1 MSLLSYS
8 LDYLLLIFS
17 NKSKF
22 VMDIISNLFDM
33 APFVALF
40 ITLSLGY
47 MVGKITIGRFVLGGV
62 AGTLLMGVIIGQ
74 FGVQIDPGVKSI
86 FFALFIY
93 AVGYQGGAQFFKAL
107 NFRTI
112 NILLS
117 AVVMT
122 VSGLLC
128 VLAAAWLFDLDRG
141 TAAGLAA
148 GGLTQS
154 AIIGTAGD
162 AIARLGGV
170 SEEAK
175 HLMQTNVA
183 VGYAVTYI
191 FGSLGPILMVTWV
204 FPTLMKWDIRSEA
217 IKMAEAN
224 SDGNAELGAGEFN
237 AMTKLETRAFEIKAE
252 SKVNGLTLAQIN
264 QDSIDACIEV
274 IERDGKAIEADKFT
288 KLQQGDVLVITGTRK
303 AIGQLKGDSVGSE
316 VVLPE
321 EYEVIEENRQLIADN
336 KQLIGRTL
344 GQIKSEANKG
354 TYRGVY
360 VTDYLREGVS
370 IPVHA
375 DLVVKKND
383 VIQLT
388 GSPSDINRVQGTIG
402 KPMNSATM
410 TDFIVL
416 GMGMVLGL
424 LIGLINFKIA
434 GIPVTIGSGAGCLVS
449 GLIVGWLRS
458 RNPHV
463 AQFPESAA
471 SFIRDFGLAAFVGI
485 VGLEAGPQA
494 VDTIKEHGMSLLF
507 LGVAVTIIP
516 QIISFFFSYFVLR
529 IKNPI
534 EALGCVTG
542 GRSANPAFAALM
554 EKTGNATPVFSF
566 TVTYAVANVLLTLWG
581 PIIVGIISVNAGM

>member
-1 MSLLSYS
+1 
-8 LDYLLLIFS
+8 
-17 NKSKF
+17 
-22 VMDIISNLFDM
+22 MDIISNLFDM

-74 FGVQIDPGVKSI
+74 FGVDIDPGVKSI

-204 FPTLMKWDIRSEA
+204 FPTLMKWDIRAEA
-217 IKMAEAN
+217 IALEEKN
-224 SDGNAELGAGEFN
+224 SSGKRELAPGEFN
-237 AMTKLETRAFEIKAE
+237 AVTALVTRAF
-252 SKVNGLTLAQIN
+252 KVSSGDKLVGNTLAQLN
-264 QDSIDACIEV
+264 DTSLSACIEL
-274 IERDGKAIEADKFT
+274 IERDGHELNADKFT
-288 KLQQGDVLVITGTRK
+288 VLKEGDIIVVTGRRNAVQELQ
-303 AIGQLKGDSVGSE
+303 GSAHGKE
-316 VVLPE
+316 VSLPE
-321 EYEVIEENRQLIADN
+321 SYEIIEENRQLIADN
-336 KQLIGRTL
+336 RKLVGQSLREIKQHSNEGL
-344 GQIKSEANKG
+344 
-354 TYRGVY
+354 YRGVY
-360 VTDYLREGVS
+360 ITDYIREGVALALT
-370 IPVHA
+370 PE
-375 DLVVKKND
+375 LVVKKND
-383 VIQLT
+383 IIQVT
-388 GSPSDINRVQGTIG
+388 GTANDINRVEKNIG
-402 KPMNSATM
+402 QRMGSASM
-410 TDFIVL
+410 TDFVILGL
-416 GMGMVLGL
+416 GMVVGL
-424 LIGLINFKIA
+424 LIGLISFKIA
-434 GIPVTIGSGAGCLVS
+434 GIPVTIGSGAGCLIS
-449 GLIVGWLRS
+449 GLFVGWIRS
-458 RNPHV
+458 RNPHI
-463 AQFPESAA
+463 AQFPVGAVN
-471 SFIRDFGLAAFVGI
+471 FIRDFGLAAFVGI
-485 VGLEAGPQA
+485 VGLQAGPQA

-507 LGVAVTIIP
+507 LGAAVTIIP
-516 QIISFFFSYFVLR
+516 QLITFFFSYFVLK
-529 IKNPI
+529 IKNPV

-542 GRSANPAFAALM
+542 GRSANPGFAALM
-554 EKTGNATPVFSF
+554 EKTGNATPVFTF

-581 PIIVGIISVNAGM
+581 PIIVGVITLNAGM

>member
-1 MSLLSYS
+1 
-8 LDYLLLIFS
+8 
-17 NKSKF
+17 
-22 VMDIISNLFDM
+22 MDIISNLFDM

-74 FGVQIDPGVKSI
+74 FGVDIDPGVKSI

-204 FPTLMKWDIRSEA
+204 FPTLMKWDIRAEA
-217 IKMAEAN
+217 IALEEKN
-224 SDGNAELGAGEFN
+224 SSGKRELAPGEFN
-237 AMTKLETRAFEIKAE
+237 AVTALVTRAF
-252 SKVNGLTLAQIN
+252 KVSSGDKLVGNTLAQLN
-264 QDSIDACIEV
+264 DTSLSACIEL
-274 IERDGKAIEADKFT
+274 IERDGRELNADKFT
-288 KLQQGDVLVITGTRK
+288 VLKEGDIIVVTGRRNAVQELQ
-303 AIGQLKGDSVGSE
+303 GSAHGKE
-316 VVLPE
+316 VSLPE
-321 EYEVIEENRQLIADN
+321 SYEIIEENRQLIADN
-336 KQLIGRTL
+336 RKLVGQSLREIKQHSNEGL
-344 GQIKSEANKG
+344 
-354 TYRGVY
+354 YRGVY
-360 VTDYLREGVS
+360 ITDYIREGVALALT
-370 IPVHA
+370 PE
-375 DLVVKKND
+375 LVVKKND
-383 VIQLT
+383 IIQVT
-388 GSPSDINRVQGTIG
+388 GTANDINRVEKNIG
-402 KPMNSATM
+402 QRMGSASM
-410 TDFIVL
+410 TDFVILGL
-416 GMGMVLGL
+416 GMVVGL
-424 LIGLINFKIA
+424 LIGLISFKIA
-434 GIPVTIGSGAGCLVS
+434 GIPVTIGSGAGCLIS
-449 GLIVGWLRS
+449 GLFVGWIRS
-458 RNPHV
+458 RNPHI
-463 AQFPESAA
+463 AQFPVGAVN
-471 SFIRDFGLAAFVGI
+471 FIRDFGLAVFVGI
-485 VGLEAGPQA
+485 VGLQAGPQA

-507 LGVAVTIIP
+507 LGAAVTIIP
-516 QIISFFFSYFVLR
+516 QLISFFFSYFVLN
-529 IKNPI
+529 IKNPV

-542 GRSANPAFAALM
+542 GRSANPGFAALM
-554 EKTGNATPVFSF
+554 EKTGNATPVFTF

-581 PIIVGIISVNAGM
+581 PIIVGVITLNAGM

>member
-1 MSLLSYS
+1 
-8 LDYLLLIFS
+8 
-17 NKSKF
+17 
-22 VMDIISNLFDM
+22 MDIISNLFDM
-33 APFVALF
+33 APFIALF

-74 FGVQIDPGVKSI
+74 FGVDIDPGVKSI

-204 FPTLMKWDIRSEA
+204 FPTLMKWDIRAEA
-217 IKMAEAN
+217 IALEEKN
-224 SDGNAELGAGEFN
+224 SSGKRELAPGEFN
-237 AMTKLETRAFEIKAE
+237 AVTALVTRAF
-252 SKVNGLTLAQIN
+252 KVSSGDKLVGNTLAQLN
-264 QDSIDACIEV
+264 DTSLSACIEL
-274 IERDGKAIEADKFT
+274 IERDGHELNADKFT
-288 KLQQGDVLVITGTRK
+288 VLKEGDIIVVTGRRNAVQELQ
-303 AIGQLKGDSVGSE
+303 GSAHGKE
-316 VVLPE
+316 VYLPE
-321 EYEVIEENRQLIADN
+321 SYEIIEENRQLIADN
-336 KQLIGRTL
+336 RKLVGQSLREIKQHSNEGL
-344 GQIKSEANKG
+344 
-354 TYRGVY
+354 YRGVY
-360 VTDYLREGVS
+360 ITDYIREGV
-370 IPVHA
+370 PLA
-375 DLVVKKND
+375 LTPELVVKKND
-383 VIQLT
+383 IIQVT
-388 GSPSDINRVQGTIG
+388 GTANDINRVEKNIG
-402 KPMNSATM
+402 QRMGSASM
-410 TDFIVL
+410 TDFVILGL
-416 GMGMVLGL
+416 GMVVGL
-424 LIGLINFKIA
+424 LIGLISFKIA
-434 GIPVTIGSGAGCLVS
+434 GIPVTIGSGAGCLIS
-449 GLIVGWLRS
+449 GLFVGWIRS
-458 RNPHV
+458 RNPHI
-463 AQFPESAA
+463 AQFPVGAVN
-471 SFIRDFGLAAFVGI
+471 FIRDFGLAAFVGI
-485 VGLEAGPQA
+485 VGLQAGPQA

-507 LGVAVTIIP
+507 LGAAVTIIP
-516 QIISFFFSYFVLR
+516 QLISFFFSYFVLN
-529 IKNPI
+529 IKNPV

-542 GRSANPAFAALM
+542 GRSANPGFAALM
-554 EKTGNATPVFSF
+554 EKTGNATPVFTF

-581 PIIVGIISVNAGM
+581 PIIVGVITLNAGM

>member
-1 MSLLSYS
+1 
-8 LDYLLLIFS
+8 
-17 NKSKF
+17 
-22 VMDIISNLFDM
+22 MDIISNLFDM

-74 FGVQIDPGVKSI
+74 FGVNIDPGVKSI

-204 FPTLMKWDIRSEA
+204 FPTLMKWDIRAEA
-217 IKMAEAN
+217 IALEEKN
-224 SDGNAELGAGEFN
+224 SNGKRELAPGEFN
-237 AMTKLETRAFEIKAE
+237 AVTALVTRAF
-252 SKVNGLTLAQIN
+252 KVSSSDKLVGKTLTQLN
-264 QDSIDACIEV
+264 DTSLSACIEL
-274 IERDGKAIEADKFT
+274 IERDGQELDADKFT
-288 KLQQGDVLVITGTRK
+288 VLKEGDIVVVTGRRNTVQDLQC
-303 AIGQLKGDSVGSE
+303 KGESYE
-316 VVLPE
+316 VSLPE
-321 EYEVIEENRQLIADN
+321 SYEIIEENRQLIADN
-336 KQLIGRTL
+336 HKLIGQSL
-344 GQIKSEANKG
+344 KELKQNSNKG
-354 TYRGVY
+354 LYRGVY
-360 VTDYLREGVS
+360 ITDYIREGVS
-370 IPVHA
+370 LTLTPE
-375 DLVVKKND
+375 LVVKKND
-383 VIQLT
+383 IIQVT
-388 GSPSDINRVQGTIG
+388 GTANDINRVEKNIG
-402 KPMNSATM
+402 KRMSSASM
-410 TDFIVL
+410 TDFVILGL
-416 GMGMVLGL
+416 GMVVGL
-424 LIGLINFKIA
+424 LIGLISFKIA
-434 GIPVTIGSGAGCLVS
+434 GIPVTIGSGAGCLIS
-449 GLIVGWLRS
+449 GLFVGWIRN
-458 RNPHV
+458 RNPHI
-463 AQFPESAA
+463 AQFPVGAVN
-471 SFIRDFGLAAFVGI
+471 FIRDFGLAAFVGI
-485 VGLEAGPQA
+485 VGLQAGPQA

-516 QIISFFFSYFVLR
+516 QLISFFFSYFILK
-529 IKNPI
+529 IKNPV

-542 GRSANPAFAALM
+542 GRSANPGFAALL
-554 EKTGNATPVFSF
+554 EKTGNATPVFTF

-581 PIIVGIISVNAGM
+581 PIIVGVITLNAGM

>member
-1 MSLLSYS
+1 
-8 LDYLLLIFS
+8 
-17 NKSKF
+17 
-22 VMDIISNLFDM
+22 MDIISNLFDM

-303 AIGQLKGDSVGSE
+303 AIGQLKSDSVGSE

-388 GSPSDINRVQGTIG
+388 GSPSDINRVQGSIG

-463 AQFPESAA
+463 AQFPQSAA

-516 QIISFFFSYFVLR
+516 QIISFFFSYFVLK
-529 IKNPI
+529 IKNPV

-581 PIIVGIISVNAGM
+581 PIIVGIITVNAGM

>member
-1 MSLLSYS
+1 
-8 LDYLLLIFS
+8 
-17 NKSKF
+17 
-22 VMDIISNLFDM
+22 MDIISNLFDM

-74 FGVQIDPGVKSI
+74 FGVDIDPGVKSI

-204 FPTLMKWDIRSEA
+204 FPTLMKWDIRAEA
-217 IKMAEAN
+217 IALEEKN
-224 SDGNAELGAGEFN
+224 SSGKRELAPGEFN
-237 AMTKLETRAFEIKAE
+237 AVTALVTRAF
-252 SKVNGLTLAQIN
+252 KVSSGDKLVGNTLAQLN
-264 QDSIDACIEV
+264 DTSLSACIEL
-274 IERDGKAIEADKFT
+274 IERDGHELNADKFT
-288 KLQQGDVLVITGTRK
+288 VLKEGDIIVVTGRRNAVQELQ
-303 AIGQLKGDSVGSE
+303 GSAHGKE
-316 VVLPE
+316 VSLPE
-321 EYEVIEENRQLIADN
+321 SYEIIEENRQLIADN
-336 KQLIGRTL
+336 RKLVGQSIREIKQHSNAGL
-344 GQIKSEANKG
+344 
-354 TYRGVY
+354 YRGVY
-360 VTDYLREGVS
+360 ITDYIREGV
-370 IPVHA
+370 PLA
-375 DLVVKKND
+375 LTPELVVKKND
-383 VIQLT
+383 IIQVT
-388 GSPSDINRVQGTIG
+388 GTANDINRVEKNIG
-402 KPMNSATM
+402 QRMGSASM
-410 TDFIVL
+410 TDFVILGL
-416 GMGMVLGL
+416 GMVVGL
-424 LIGLINFKIA
+424 LIGLISFKIA
-434 GIPVTIGSGAGCLVS
+434 GIPVTIGSGAGCLIS
-449 GLIVGWLRS
+449 GLFVGWIRS
-458 RNPHV
+458 RNPHI
-463 AQFPESAA
+463 AQFPVGAVN
-471 SFIRDFGLAAFVGI
+471 FIRDFGLAAFVGI
-485 VGLEAGPQA
+485 VGLQAGPQA

-507 LGVAVTIIP
+507 LGAAVTIIP
-516 QIISFFFSYFVLR
+516 QLISFFFSYFVLK
-529 IKNPI
+529 IKNPV

-542 GRSANPAFAALM
+542 GRSANPGFAALM
-554 EKTGNATPVFSF
+554 EKTGNATPVFTF

-581 PIIVGIISVNAGM
+581 PIIVGVITLNAGM

>member
-1 MSLLSYS
+1 MSLISDLFNLS
-8 LDYLLLIFS
+8 
-17 NKSKF
+17 
-22 VMDIISNLFDM
+22 
-33 APFVALF
+33 PFIALF

-47 MVGKITIGRFVLGGV
+47 LVGKITIGRFVLGGV
-62 AGTLLMGVIIGQ
+62 AGTLLMGVVIGQ
-74 FGVQIDPGVKSI
+74 FGVHIDPGVKSI

-107 NFRTI
+107 NFKTI

-128 VLAAAWLFDLDRG
+128 VLAAAWMFDLDRG

-162 AIARLGGV
+162 AIGRLGGLT
-170 SEEAK
+170 EEAK

-204 FPTLMKWDIRSEA
+204 FPTLMKWDIRAEA

-224 SDGNAELGAGEFN
+224 SDGKAELGAGEFN

-264 QDSIDACIEV
+264 QDSVDACIEV

-321 EYEVIEENRQLIADN
+321 EYEIIEENRQLIADN

-344 GQIKSEANKG
+344 GQIKSAANKG

-360 VTDYLREGVS
+360 VTDYLREGAS

-471 SFIRDFGLAAFVGI
+471 GFIRDFGLAAFVGI

-494 VDTIKEHGMSLLF
+494 VDTIKEHGMTLLF
-507 LGVAVTIIP
+507 LGAGVTIIP

>member
-1 MSLLSYS
+1 
-8 LDYLLLIFS
+8 
-17 NKSKF
+17 
-22 VMDIISNLFDM
+22 MDIISNLFDM

-74 FGVQIDPGVKSI
+74 FGVNIDPGVKSI

-204 FPTLMKWDIRSEA
+204 FPTLMKWDIRAEA
-217 IKMAEAN
+217 IALEEKN
-224 SDGNAELGAGEFN
+224 SNGKRELAPGEFN
-237 AMTKLETRAFEIKAE
+237 AVTALVTRAF
-252 SKVNGLTLAQIN
+252 KVSSSDKLVGKTLTQLN
-264 QDSIDACIEV
+264 DTSLSACIEL
-274 IERDGKAIEADKFT
+274 IERDGQELDADKFT
-288 KLQQGDVLVITGTRK
+288 VLKEGDIVVVTGRRNTVQDLQC
-303 AIGQLKGDSVGSE
+303 KGESNE
-316 VVLPE
+316 VSLPE
-321 EYEVIEENRQLIADN
+321 SYEIIEENRQLIADN
-336 KQLIGRTL
+336 HKLIGQSL
-344 GQIKSEANKG
+344 KELKQNSNKG
-354 TYRGVY
+354 LYRGVY
-360 VTDYLREGVS
+360 ITDYIREGGS
-370 IPVHA
+370 LTLTPE
-375 DLVVKKND
+375 LVVKKND
-383 VIQLT
+383 IIQVT
-388 GSPSDINRVQGTIG
+388 GTANDINRVEKNIG
-402 KPMNSATM
+402 KRMSSASM
-410 TDFIVL
+410 TDFVILGL
-416 GMGMVLGL
+416 GMVVGL
-424 LIGLINFKIA
+424 LIGLISFKIA
-434 GIPVTIGSGAGCLVS
+434 GIPVTIGSGAGCLIS
-449 GLIVGWLRS
+449 GLFVGWIRS
-458 RNPHV
+458 RNPHI
-463 AQFPESAA
+463 AQFPVGAVN
-471 SFIRDFGLAAFVGI
+471 FIRDFGLAAFVGI
-485 VGLEAGPQA
+485 VGLQAGPQA

-516 QIISFFFSYFVLR
+516 QLISFFFSYFILK
-529 IKNPI
+529 IKNPV

-542 GRSANPAFAALM
+542 GRSANPGFAALL
-554 EKTGNATPVFSF
+554 EKTGNATPVFTF

-581 PIIVGIISVNAGM
+581 PIIVGVITLNAGM

>member
-1 MSLLSYS
+1 
-8 LDYLLLIFS
+8 
-17 NKSKF
+17 
-22 VMDIISNLFDM
+22 MDIISNLFDM

-74 FGVQIDPGVKSI
+74 FGVDIDPGVKSI

-204 FPTLMKWDIRSEA
+204 FPTLMKWDIRAEA
-217 IKMAEAN
+217 IALEEKN
-224 SDGNAELGAGEFN
+224 SSGKRELAPGEFN
-237 AMTKLETRAFEIKAE
+237 AVTALVTRAF
-252 SKVNGLTLAQIN
+252 KVSSGDKLVGNTLAQLN
-264 QDSIDACIEV
+264 DTSLSACIEL
-274 IERDGKAIEADKFT
+274 IERDGHELNADKFT
-288 KLQQGDVLVITGTRK
+288 VLKEGDIIVVTGRRNAVQELQ
-303 AIGQLKGDSVGSE
+303 GSAHGKE
-316 VVLPE
+316 VSLPE
-321 EYEVIEENRQLIADN
+321 SYEIIEENRQLIADN
-336 KQLIGRTL
+336 RKLVGQSLREIKQHSNEGL
-344 GQIKSEANKG
+344 
-354 TYRGVY
+354 YRGVY
-360 VTDYLREGVS
+360 ITDYIREGVALALT
-370 IPVHA
+370 PE
-375 DLVVKKND
+375 LVVKKND
-383 VIQLT
+383 IIQVT
-388 GSPSDINRVQGTIG
+388 GTANDINRVEKNIG
-402 KPMNSATM
+402 QRMGSASM
-410 TDFIVL
+410 TDFVILGL
-416 GMGMVLGL
+416 GMVVGL
-424 LIGLINFKIA
+424 LIGLISFKIA
-434 GIPVTIGSGAGCLVS
+434 GIPVTIGSGAGCLIS
-449 GLIVGWLRS
+449 GLFVGWIRS
-458 RNPHV
+458 RNPHI
-463 AQFPESAA
+463 AQFPVGAVN
-471 SFIRDFGLAAFVGI
+471 FIRDFGLAAFVGI
-485 VGLEAGPQA
+485 VGLQAGPQA

-507 LGVAVTIIP
+507 LGAAVTIIP
-516 QIISFFFSYFVLR
+516 QLISFFFSYFVLK
-529 IKNPI
+529 IKNPV

-542 GRSANPAFAALM
+542 GRSANPGFAALM
-554 EKTGNATPVFSF
+554 EKTGNATPVFTF

-581 PIIVGIISVNAGM
+581 PIIVGVITLNAGM

>member
-1 MSLLSYS
+1 
-8 LDYLLLIFS
+8 
-17 NKSKF
+17 
-22 VMDIISNLFDM
+22 MDIISNLFDM

-74 FGVQIDPGVKSI
+74 FGVDIDPGVKSI

-93 AVGYQGGAQFFKAL
+93 AVGYQGGAQFIKAL

-204 FPTLMKWDIRSEA
+204 FPTLMKWDIRAEA
-217 IKMAEAN
+217 IALEEKN
-224 SDGNAELGAGEFN
+224 SSGKRELAPGEFN
-237 AMTKLETRAFEIKAE
+237 AVTALVTRAF
-252 SKVNGLTLAQIN
+252 KVSSGDKLVGNTLAQLN
-264 QDSIDACIEV
+264 DTSLSACIEL
-274 IERDGKAIEADKFT
+274 IERDGHELNADKFT
-288 KLQQGDVLVITGTRK
+288 VLKEGDIIVVTGRRNAVQELQ
-303 AIGQLKGDSVGSE
+303 GSAHGKE
-316 VVLPE
+316 VSLPE
-321 EYEVIEENRQLIADN
+321 SYEIIEENRQLIADN
-336 KQLIGRTL
+336 RKLVGQSLREIKQHSNEGL
-344 GQIKSEANKG
+344 
-354 TYRGVY
+354 YRGVY
-360 VTDYLREGVS
+360 ITDYIREGV
-370 IPVHA
+370 PLA
-375 DLVVKKND
+375 LTPELVVKKND
-383 VIQLT
+383 IIQVT
-388 GSPSDINRVQGTIG
+388 GTANDINRVEKNIG
-402 KPMNSATM
+402 QRMGSASM
-410 TDFIVL
+410 TDFVILGL
-416 GMGMVLGL
+416 GMVVGL
-424 LIGLINFKIA
+424 LIGLISFKIA
-434 GIPVTIGSGAGCLVS
+434 GIPVTIGSGAGCLIS
-449 GLIVGWLRS
+449 GLFVGWIRS
-458 RNPHV
+458 RNPHI
-463 AQFPESAA
+463 AQFPVGAVN
-471 SFIRDFGLAAFVGI
+471 FIRDFGLAAFVGI
-485 VGLEAGPQA
+485 VGLQAGPQA

-507 LGVAVTIIP
+507 LGAAVTIIP
-516 QIISFFFSYFVLR
+516 QLISFFFSYFVLK
-529 IKNPI
+529 IKNPV

-542 GRSANPAFAALM
+542 GRSANPGFAALM
-554 EKTGNATPVFSF
+554 EKTGNATPVFTF

-581 PIIVGIISVNAGM
+581 PIIVGVITLNAGM

>member
-1 MSLLSYS
+1 
-8 LDYLLLIFS
+8 
-17 NKSKF
+17 
-22 VMDIISNLFDM
+22 MDIISNLFDM

-74 FGVQIDPGVKSI
+74 FGVNIDPGVKSI

-204 FPTLMKWDIRSEA
+204 FPTLMKWDIRAEA
-217 IKMAEAN
+217 IALEEKN
-224 SDGNAELGAGEFN
+224 SNGKRELAPGEFN
-237 AMTKLETRAFEIKAE
+237 AVTALVTRAF
-252 SKVNGLTLAQIN
+252 KVSASDKLVGKTLTQLN
-264 QDSIDACIEV
+264 DTSLSACIEL
-274 IERDGKAIEADKFT
+274 IERDGQELDADKFT
-288 KLQQGDVLVITGTRK
+288 VLKEGDIVVVTGRRNTVQDLQC
-303 AIGQLKGDSVGSE
+303 KGESNE
-316 VVLPE
+316 VSLPE
-321 EYEVIEENRQLIADN
+321 SYEIIEENRQLIADN
-336 KQLIGRTL
+336 HKLIGQSL
-344 GQIKSEANKG
+344 KELKQNSNKG
-354 TYRGVY
+354 LYRGVY
-360 VTDYLREGVS
+360 ITDYIREGVS
-370 IPVHA
+370 LTLTPE
-375 DLVVKKND
+375 LVVKKND
-383 VIQLT
+383 IIQVT
-388 GSPSDINRVQGTIG
+388 GTANDINRVEKNIG
-402 KPMNSATM
+402 KRMSSASM
-410 TDFIVL
+410 TDFVILGL
-416 GMGMVLGL
+416 GMVVGL
-424 LIGLINFKIA
+424 LIGLISFKIA
-434 GIPVTIGSGAGCLVS
+434 GIPVTIGSGAGCLIS
-449 GLIVGWLRS
+449 GLFVGWIRN
-458 RNPHV
+458 RNPHI
-463 AQFPESAA
+463 AQFPVGAVN
-471 SFIRDFGLAAFVGI
+471 FIRDFGLAAFVGI
-485 VGLEAGPQA
+485 VGLQAGPQA

-516 QIISFFFSYFVLR
+516 QLISFFFSYFILK
-529 IKNPI
+529 IKNPV

-542 GRSANPAFAALM
+542 GRSANPGFAALL
-554 EKTGNATPVFSF
+554 EKTGNATPVFTF

-581 PIIVGIISVNAGM
+581 PIIVGVITLNAGM

>member
-1 MSLLSYS
+1 
-8 LDYLLLIFS
+8 
-17 NKSKF
+17 
-22 VMDIISNLFDM
+22 MDIISNLFDM

-303 AIGQLKGDSVGSE
+303 AIGQLKSDSVGSE

-516 QIISFFFSYFVLR
+516 QIISFFFSYFVLK
-529 IKNPI
+529 IKNPV

-581 PIIVGIISVNAGM
+581 PIIVGIITVNAGM

>member
-1 MSLLSYS
+1 
-8 LDYLLLIFS
+8 
-17 NKSKF
+17 
-22 VMDIISNLFDM
+22 MDIISNLFDM

-74 FGVQIDPGVKSI
+74 FGVDIDPGVKSI

-204 FPTLMKWDIRSEA
+204 FPTLMKWDIRAEA
-217 IKMAEAN
+217 IALEEKN
-224 SDGNAELGAGEFN
+224 SSGKRELAPGEFN
-237 AMTKLETRAFEIKAE
+237 AVTALVTRAF
-252 SKVNGLTLAQIN
+252 KVSSGDKLVGNTLAQLN
-264 QDSIDACIEV
+264 DTSLSACIEL
-274 IERDGKAIEADKFT
+274 IERDGHELNADKFT
-288 KLQQGDVLVITGTRK
+288 VLKEGDIIVVTGRRNAVQELQ
-303 AIGQLKGDSVGSE
+303 GSAHGKE
-316 VVLPE
+316 VSLPE
-321 EYEVIEENRQLIADN
+321 SYEIIEENRQLIADN
-336 KQLIGRTL
+336 RKLVGQSLREIKQHSNEGL
-344 GQIKSEANKG
+344 
-354 TYRGVY
+354 YRGVY
-360 VTDYLREGVS
+360 ITDYIREGV
-370 IPVHA
+370 PLA
-375 DLVVKKND
+375 LTPELVVKKND
-383 VIQLT
+383 IIQVT
-388 GSPSDINRVQGTIG
+388 GTANDINRVEKNIG
-402 KPMNSATM
+402 QRMGSASM
-410 TDFIVL
+410 TDFVILGL
-416 GMGMVLGL
+416 GMVVGL
-424 LIGLINFKIA
+424 LIGLISFKIA
-434 GIPVTIGSGAGCLVS
+434 GIPVTIGSGAGCLIS
-449 GLIVGWLRS
+449 GLFVGWIRS
-458 RNPHV
+458 RNPHI
-463 AQFPESAA
+463 AQFPVGAVN
-471 SFIRDFGLAAFVGI
+471 FIRDFGLAAFVGI
-485 VGLEAGPQA
+485 VGLQAGPQA

-507 LGVAVTIIP
+507 LGAAVTIIP
-516 QIISFFFSYFVLR
+516 QLISFFFSYFVLK
-529 IKNPI
+529 IKNPV

-542 GRSANPAFAALM
+542 GRSANPGFAALM
-554 EKTGNATPVFSF
+554 EKTGNATPVFTF

-581 PIIVGIISVNAGM
+581 PIIVGVITLNAGM

>member
-1 MSLLSYS
+1 
-8 LDYLLLIFS
+8 
-17 NKSKF
+17 
-22 VMDIISNLFDM
+22 MDIISNLFDM

-74 FGVQIDPGVKSI
+74 FGVDIDPGVKSI

-128 VLAAAWLFDLDRG
+128 VLAAAWLFNLDRG

-204 FPTLMKWDIRSEA
+204 FPTLMKWDIRAEA
-217 IKMAEAN
+217 IALEEKN
-224 SDGNAELGAGEFN
+224 SSGKRELAPGEFN
-237 AMTKLETRAFEIKAE
+237 AVTALVTRAF
-252 SKVNGLTLAQIN
+252 KVSSGDKLVGNTLAQLN
-264 QDSIDACIEV
+264 DTSLSACIEL
-274 IERDGKAIEADKFT
+274 IERDGRELNADKFT
-288 KLQQGDVLVITGTRK
+288 VLKEGDIIVVTGRRNAVQELQ
-303 AIGQLKGDSVGSE
+303 GSAHGKE
-316 VVLPE
+316 VSLPE
-321 EYEVIEENRQLIADN
+321 SYEIIEENRQLIADN
-336 KQLIGRTL
+336 RKLVGQSLREIKQHSNEGL
-344 GQIKSEANKG
+344 
-354 TYRGVY
+354 YRGVY
-360 VTDYLREGVS
+360 ITDYIREGVALALT
-370 IPVHA
+370 PE
-375 DLVVKKND
+375 LVVKKND
-383 VIQLT
+383 IIQVT
-388 GSPSDINRVQGTIG
+388 GTANDINRVEKNIG
-402 KPMNSATM
+402 QRMGSASM
-410 TDFIVL
+410 TDFVILGL
-416 GMGMVLGL
+416 GMVVGL
-424 LIGLINFKIA
+424 LIGLISFKIA
-434 GIPVTIGSGAGCLVS
+434 GIPVTIGSGAGCLIS
-449 GLIVGWLRS
+449 GLFVGWIRS
-458 RNPHV
+458 RNPHI
-463 AQFPESAA
+463 AQFPVGAVN
-471 SFIRDFGLAAFVGI
+471 FIRDFGLAAFVGI
-485 VGLEAGPQA
+485 VGLQAGPQA

-507 LGVAVTIIP
+507 LGAAVTIIP
-516 QIISFFFSYFVLR
+516 QLISFFFSYFVLK
-529 IKNPI
+529 IKNPV

-542 GRSANPAFAALM
+542 GRSANPGFAALM
-554 EKTGNATPVFSF
+554 EKTGNATPVFTF

-581 PIIVGIISVNAGM
+581 PIIVGVITLNAGM

>member
-1 MSLLSYS
+1 
-8 LDYLLLIFS
+8 
-17 NKSKF
+17 
-22 VMDIISNLFDM
+22 MDIISNLFDM

-74 FGVQIDPGVKSI
+74 FGVDIDPGVKSI

-175 HLMQTNVA
+175 HIMQTNVA

-204 FPTLMKWDIRSEA
+204 FPTLMKWDIRAEA
-217 IKMAEAN
+217 IALEEKN
-224 SDGNAELGAGEFN
+224 SSGKRELAPGEFN
-237 AMTKLETRAFEIKAE
+237 AVTALVTRAF
-252 SKVNGLTLAQIN
+252 KVSSGDKLVGNTLAQLN
-264 QDSIDACIEV
+264 DTSLSACIEL
-274 IERDGKAIEADKFT
+274 IERDGHELNADKFT
-288 KLQQGDVLVITGTRK
+288 VLKEGDIIVVTGRRNAVQELQ
-303 AIGQLKGDSVGSE
+303 GSAHGKE
-316 VVLPE
+316 VSLPE
-321 EYEVIEENRQLIADN
+321 SYEIIEENRQLIADN
-336 KQLIGRTL
+336 RKLVGQSLREIKQHSNEGL
-344 GQIKSEANKG
+344 
-354 TYRGVY
+354 YRGVY
-360 VTDYLREGVS
+360 ITDYIREGV
-370 IPVHA
+370 PLA
-375 DLVVKKND
+375 LTPELVVKKND
-383 VIQLT
+383 IIQVT
-388 GSPSDINRVQGTIG
+388 GTANDINRVEKNIG
-402 KPMNSATM
+402 QRMGSASM
-410 TDFIVL
+410 TDFVILGL
-416 GMGMVLGL
+416 GMVVGL
-424 LIGLINFKIA
+424 LIGLISFKIA
-434 GIPVTIGSGAGCLVS
+434 GIPVTIGSGAGCLIS
-449 GLIVGWLRS
+449 GLFVGWIRS
-458 RNPHV
+458 RNPHI
-463 AQFPESAA
+463 AQFPVGAVN
-471 SFIRDFGLAAFVGI
+471 FIRDFGLAAFVGI
-485 VGLEAGPQA
+485 VGLQAGPQA

-507 LGVAVTIIP
+507 LGAAVTIIP
-516 QIISFFFSYFVLR
+516 QLISFFFSYFVLK
-529 IKNPI
+529 IKNPV

-542 GRSANPAFAALM
+542 GRSANPGFAALM
-554 EKTGNATPVFSF
+554 EKTGNATPVFTF

-581 PIIVGIISVNAGM
+581 PIIVGVITLNAGM

>member
-1 MSLLSYS
+1 
-8 LDYLLLIFS
+8 
-17 NKSKF
+17 
-22 VMDIISNLFDM
+22 MDIISNLFDM

-162 AIARLGGV
+162 AIARLGGLT
-170 SEEAK
+170 EEAK

-204 FPTLMKWDIRSEA
+204 FPTLMKWDIRAEA

-252 SKVNGLTLAQIN
+252 SKLNGLTLAQIN

>member
-1 MSLLSYS
+1 
-8 LDYLLLIFS
+8 
-17 NKSKF
+17 
-22 VMDIISNLFDM
+22 MDIISNLFDM

-74 FGVQIDPGVKSI
+74 FGVDIDPGVKSI

-204 FPTLMKWDIRSEA
+204 FPTLMKWDIRAEA
-217 IKMAEAN
+217 IALEEKN
-224 SDGNAELGAGEFN
+224 SSGKRELAPGEFN
-237 AMTKLETRAFEIKAE
+237 AVTALVTRAF
-252 SKVNGLTLAQIN
+252 KVSSGDKLVGNALAQLN
-264 QDSIDACIEV
+264 DTSLSACIEL
-274 IERDGKAIEADKFT
+274 IERDGHELNADKFT
-288 KLQQGDVLVITGTRK
+288 VLKEGDIIVVTGRRNAVQELQ
-303 AIGQLKGDSVGSE
+303 GSAHGKE
-316 VVLPE
+316 VSLPE
-321 EYEVIEENRQLIADN
+321 SYEIIEENRQLIADN
-336 KQLIGRTL
+336 RKLVGQSLREIKQHSNEGL
-344 GQIKSEANKG
+344 
-354 TYRGVY
+354 YRGVY
-360 VTDYLREGVS
+360 ITDYIREGVALALT
-370 IPVHA
+370 PE
-375 DLVVKKND
+375 LVVKKND
-383 VIQLT
+383 IIQVT
-388 GSPSDINRVQGTIG
+388 GTANDINRVEKNIG
-402 KPMNSATM
+402 QRMGSASM
-410 TDFIVL
+410 TDFVILGL
-416 GMGMVLGL
+416 GMVVGL
-424 LIGLINFKIA
+424 LIGLISFKIA
-434 GIPVTIGSGAGCLVS
+434 GIPVTIGSGAGCLIS
-449 GLIVGWLRS
+449 GLFVGWIRS
-458 RNPHV
+458 RNPHI
-463 AQFPESAA
+463 AQFPVGAVN
-471 SFIRDFGLAAFVGI
+471 FIRDFGLAAFVGI
-485 VGLEAGPQA
+485 VGLQAGPQA
-494 VDTIKEHGMSLLF
+494 VDTIKEHGMSLFF
-507 LGVAVTIIP
+507 LGAAVTIIP
-516 QIISFFFSYFVLR
+516 QLISFFFSYFVLN
-529 IKNPI
+529 IKNPV

-542 GRSANPAFAALM
+542 GRSANPGFAALM
-554 EKTGNATPVFSF
+554 EKTGNATPVFTF

-581 PIIVGIISVNAGM
+581 PIIVGVITLNAGM

>member
-1 MSLLSYS
+1 
-8 LDYLLLIFS
+8 
-17 NKSKF
+17 
-22 VMDIISNLFDM
+22 MDIISNLFDM

-74 FGVQIDPGVKSI
+74 FGVDIDPGVKSI

-204 FPTLMKWDIRSEA
+204 FPTLMKWDIRAEA
-217 IKMAEAN
+217 IALEEKN
-224 SDGNAELGAGEFN
+224 SSGKRELAPGEFN
-237 AMTKLETRAFEIKAE
+237 AVTALVTRAF
-252 SKVNGLTLAQIN
+252 KVSSGDKLVGNTLAQLN
-264 QDSIDACIEV
+264 DTSLSACIEL
-274 IERDGKAIEADKFT
+274 IERDGHELNADKFT
-288 KLQQGDVLVITGTRK
+288 VLKEGDIIVVTGRRN
-303 AIGQLKGDSVGSE
+303 AVQELLGSAHGKE
-316 VVLPE
+316 VSLPE
-321 EYEVIEENRQLIADN
+321 SYEIIEENRQLIADN
-336 KQLIGRTL
+336 RKLIGQSLRE
-344 GQIKSEANKG
+344 IKQHSNEG
-354 TYRGVY
+354 LYRGVY
-360 VTDYLREGVS
+360 ITDYIREGVALALT
-370 IPVHA
+370 PE
-375 DLVVKKND
+375 LVVKKND
-383 VIQLT
+383 IIQVT
-388 GSPSDINRVQGTIG
+388 GTANDINRVEKNIG
-402 KPMNSATM
+402 QRMGSASM
-410 TDFIVL
+410 TDFVILGL
-416 GMGMVLGL
+416 GMVVGL
-424 LIGLINFKIA
+424 LIGLISFKIA
-434 GIPVTIGSGAGCLVS
+434 GIPVTIGSGAGCLIS
-449 GLIVGWLRS
+449 GLFVGWIRS
-458 RNPHV
+458 RNPHI
-463 AQFPESAA
+463 AQFPVGAVN
-471 SFIRDFGLAAFVGI
+471 FIRDFGLAAFVGI
-485 VGLEAGPQA
+485 VGLQAGPQA

-507 LGVAVTIIP
+507 LGAAVTIIP
-516 QIISFFFSYFVLR
+516 QLISFFFSYFVLKV
-529 IKNPI
+529 KNPV

-542 GRSANPAFAALM
+542 GRSANPGFAALM
-554 EKTGNATPVFSF
+554 EKTGNATPVFTF

-581 PIIVGIISVNAGM
+581 PIIVGVITLNAGM

>member
-1 MSLLSYS
+1 
-8 LDYLLLIFS
+8 
-17 NKSKF
+17 
-22 VMDIISNLFDM
+22 MDIISNLFDM

-204 FPTLMKWDIRSEA
+204 FPTLMKWDIRAEA

>member
-1 MSLLSYS
+1 
-8 LDYLLLIFS
+8 
-17 NKSKF
+17 
-22 VMDIISNLFDM
+22 MDIISNLFDM

-204 FPTLMKWDIRSEA
+204 FPTLMKWDIRAEA
-217 IKMAEAN
+217 IALEEKN
-224 SDGNAELGAGEFN
+224 SNGKRELAPGEFN
-237 AMTKLETRAFEIKAE
+237 AVTALVTRAF
-252 SKVNGLTLAQIN
+252 KVSSSDKLVGKTLTQLN
-264 QDSIDACIEV
+264 DTSLSACIEL
-274 IERDGKAIEADKFT
+274 IERDGQELDADKFT
-288 KLQQGDVLVITGTRK
+288 VLKEGDIVVVTGRRNTVQDLQC
-303 AIGQLKGDSVGSE
+303 KGESSE
-316 VVLPE
+316 VSLPE
-321 EYEVIEENRQLIADN
+321 SYEIIEENRQLIADN
-336 KQLIGRTL
+336 HKLIGQSL
-344 GQIKSEANKG
+344 KELKQNSNKG
-354 TYRGVY
+354 LYRGVY
-360 VTDYLREGVS
+360 ITDYIREGVS
-370 IPVHA
+370 LTLTPE
-375 DLVVKKND
+375 LVVKKND
-383 VIQLT
+383 IIQVT
-388 GSPSDINRVQGTIG
+388 GTANDINRVEKNIG
-402 KPMNSATM
+402 KRMGSASM
-410 TDFIVL
+410 TDFVILGL
-416 GMGMVLGL
+416 GMVVGL
-424 LIGLINFKIA
+424 LIGLISFKIA
-434 GIPVTIGSGAGCLVS
+434 GIPVTIGSGAGCLIS
-449 GLIVGWLRS
+449 GLFVGWIRS
-458 RNPHV
+458 RNPHI
-463 AQFPESAA
+463 AQFPVGAVN
-471 SFIRDFGLAAFVGI
+471 FIRDFGLAAFVGI
-485 VGLEAGPQA
+485 VGLQAGPQA

-507 LGVAVTIIP
+507 LGAAVTIIP
-516 QIISFFFSYFVLR
+516 QLISFFFSYFVLK
-529 IKNPI
+529 IKNPV

-542 GRSANPAFAALM
+542 GRSANPGFAALM
-554 EKTGNATPVFSF
+554 EKTGNATPVFTF

-581 PIIVGIISVNAGM
+581 PIIVGVITLNAGM

>member
-1 MSLLSYS
+1 ME
-8 LDYLLLIFS
+8 
-17 NKSKF
+17 
-22 VMDIISNLFDM
+22 IISNLFDM

-74 FGVQIDPGVKSI
+74 FGVHIDPGVKSI

-128 VLAAAWLFDLDRG
+128 VLAAAWMFDLDRG

-162 AIARLGGV
+162 AIARLGV
-170 SEEAK
+170 VTEEAK

-204 FPTLMKWDIRSEA
+204 FPTLMKWDIRAEA
-217 IKMAEAN
+217 IALEEKN
-224 SDGNAELGAGEFN
+224 SNGKRDLAPGEFN
-237 AMTKLETRAFEIKAE
+237 AVTALVTRAFKV
-252 SKVNGLTLAQIN
+252 SKDGGLAGKTLAQLN
-264 QDSIDACIEV
+264 QHALAACIEL
-274 IERDGKAIEADKFT
+274 IQRDGKVLDVDKFT
-288 KLQQGDVLVITGTRK
+288 ALKEGDVIVVTGRRN
-303 AIGQLKGDSVGSE
+303 AVHQLQDGLADNE
-316 VVLPE
+316 IALPE
-321 EYEVIEENRQLIADN
+321 GYEVIEENRQLIADN
-336 KQLIGRTL
+336 RKLIGKSL
-344 GQIKSEANKG
+344 QEIKEASNQG
-354 TYRGVY
+354 SMRGIY
-360 VTDYLREGVS
+360 VTDYIREGNS
-370 IPVHA
+370 IEMTP

-388 GSPSDINRVQGTIG
+388 GTAKDINRVEKNIG
-402 KPMNSATM
+402 QRMGSANV
-410 TDFIVL
+410 TDLVVL
-416 GMGMVLGL
+416 GMGMVVGL
-424 LIGLINFKIA
+424 LIGLISFKIA
-434 GIPVTIGSGAGCLVS
+434 GIPVTIGSGAGCLIS

-463 AQFPESAA
+463 AQFPVGAA
-471 SFIRDFGLAAFVGI
+471 NFIRDFGLAAFVGI

-507 LGVAVTIIP
+507 LGMGVTIIP
-516 QIISFFFSYFVLR
+516 QIISFFFSYFVLK
-529 IKNPI
+529 IKNPV

-581 PIIVGIISVNAGM
+581 PIIVGIITLNAGM

>member
-1 MSLLSYS
+1 
-8 LDYLLLIFS
+8 
-17 NKSKF
+17 
-22 VMDIISNLFDM
+22 MDIISNLFDM

-74 FGVQIDPGVKSI
+74 FGVDIDPGVKSI

-204 FPTLMKWDIRSEA
+204 FPTLMKWDIRAEA
-217 IKMAEAN
+217 IALEEKN
-224 SDGNAELGAGEFN
+224 SSGKRELAPGEFN
-237 AMTKLETRAFEIKAE
+237 AVTALVTRAF
-252 SKVNGLTLAQIN
+252 KVSSGDKLVGNTLAQLN
-264 QDSIDACIEV
+264 DTSLSACIEL
-274 IERDGKAIEADKFT
+274 IERDGHELNADKFT
-288 KLQQGDVLVITGTRK
+288 VLKEGDIIVVTGRRNAVQELQ
-303 AIGQLKGDSVGSE
+303 GSAHGKE
-316 VVLPE
+316 VSLPE
-321 EYEVIEENRQLIADN
+321 SYEIIEENRQLIADN
-336 KQLIGRTL
+336 RKLVGQSLREIKQHSNEGL
-344 GQIKSEANKG
+344 
-354 TYRGVY
+354 YRGVY
-360 VTDYLREGVS
+360 ITDYIREGVALALT
-370 IPVHA
+370 PE
-375 DLVVKKND
+375 LVVKKND
-383 VIQLT
+383 IIQVT
-388 GSPSDINRVQGTIG
+388 GTANDINRVEKNIG
-402 KPMNSATM
+402 QRMGSASM
-410 TDFIVL
+410 TDFVTLGL
-416 GMGMVLGL
+416 GMVVGL
-424 LIGLINFKIA
+424 LIGLISFKIA
-434 GIPVTIGSGAGCLVS
+434 GIPVTIGSGAGCLIS
-449 GLIVGWLRS
+449 GLFVGWIRS
-458 RNPHV
+458 RNPHI
-463 AQFPESAA
+463 AQFPVGAVN
-471 SFIRDFGLAAFVGI
+471 FIRDFGLAAFVGI
-485 VGLEAGPQA
+485 VGLQAGPQA

-507 LGVAVTIIP
+507 LGAAVTIIP
-516 QIISFFFSYFVLR
+516 QLISFFFSYFVLN
-529 IKNPI
+529 IKNPV

-542 GRSANPAFAALM
+542 GRSANPGFAALM
-554 EKTGNATPVFSF
+554 EKTGNATPVFTF

-581 PIIVGIISVNAGM
+581 PIIVGVITLNAGM

>member
-1 MSLLSYS
+1 
-8 LDYLLLIFS
+8 
-17 NKSKF
+17 
-22 VMDIISNLFDM
+22 MDIISNLFDM

-485 VGLEAGPQA
+485 VGLQAGPQA

-516 QIISFFFSYFVLR
+516 QIISFFFSYFVLK
-529 IKNPI
+529 IKNPV

-581 PIIVGIISVNAGM
+581 PIIVGIITVNAGM